1 MSHPITRS
9 ILNAY
14 FPLVYSL
21 QAYLNIALNLPTDT
35 EINDV
40 LLLPTDP
47 PSYDHF
53 LVHSYVSF
61 SDELPPSDQ
70 TRFDIAESFDTMR
83 VVRSGVVFLRLR
95 C

>member
-14 FPLVYSL
+14 FPRVYSL
-21 QAYLNIALNLPTDT
+21 QAYLNLALNPQTDAK
-35 EINDV
+35 INDI

-47 PSYDHF
+47 PSYGQF

-61 SDELPPSDQ
+61 SDELPPADQ
-70 TRFDIAESFDTMR
+70 TKFDIAESFDSMR
-83 VVRSGVVFLRLR
+83 VVSSGLVSLWLRW
-95 C
+95 